1 MANRPAMEVASAWED
16 QLKEGFRDIESSLD
30 VSIDRILDTVMG
42 SASDGVRNSTN
53 QLGFGSRYTWIDG

>member
-1 MANRPAMEVASAWED
+1 MEVASAWED

-42 SASDGVRNSTN
+42 STTDEVSNLTN
-53 QLGFGSRYTWIDG
+53 QLGFGSRSTWIDG